1 MFYLIFSFLLL
12 FLTAALLTSI
22 AESIS
27 LEYVIGKVLEFAFDQ
42 QKSPKVQQESLV
54 WVNGAIK
61 EFGFHVNVKQ
71 LIEEAK
77 KAVQMSNPAVRSAGV
92 TLLGTM
98 FLYMGTTLSMFFDS
112 EKPALKQQIQ
122 TEFDKYADQK
132 PAAPIRS
139 MKNNKAASSPSA
151 DDFNEDDEDNETPP
165 INIADLL
172 PRIDISSQITEAL
185 LAEMADKNWKV
196 RNEGLVKLQGILTE
210 AKLIKSTIGDLSQAL
225 SQRLIDSNA
234 KIAQTSIAICQQLAN
249 VMGPGCKQHVRVIFP
264 GLVHGLGDGKVFIR
278 TASIQAINALGEQGG
293 FKEFF
298 ESEMIADAMKNGSPV
313 LRSELWTWIAVVLP
327 DIPPKSIS
335 KDELLSIMPHLYTNI
350 IDRNADVRKNAND
363 AVLGMMIHLG
373 YDSMFKAV
381 EKQKPS
387 SKKDIQ
393 AALDKARPNL
403 PVKPLPKNKQQAPI
417 LEEANKTAKVIPG
430 QKRPV
435 TAVKTAVKSKKEEEV
450 DTSPILAINS
460 TKNQRLIDEQKLRVL
475 KWTFTQPREEFIELL
490 REQMNTANVNKGL
503 TANMFHEDFRYHL
516 KVIDSLIDDL
526 PSNEKSLICNLDLIL
541 KWLSLRFYDTNPSV
555 LLKGLEY
562 LNMVFQMLIT
572 SKYVLAENEG
582 SCFIPHLL
590 IKIGDPKDAVRNG
603 VRSLLRQICFIY
615 PFTKVFVY
623 IMEGLK
629 SKNARQRT
637 ECLDELGYLIETY
650 GLTVCQPSTQSAL
663 KEIARHISDRDNSV
677 RSAALNTI
685 VQAYFLAGEKIYKLI
700 GQMTEKDLSMLDERI
715 KRSKKTRKPTVEI
728 LKLNASGSPPQE
740 LKVEQEQEI
749 VEEELIP
756 AEELS
761 SVVTR

>member
-1 MFYLIFSFLLL
+1 M
-12 FLTAALLTSI
+12 

-27 LEYVIGKVLEFAFDQ
+27 LEYITKKVLEFAFDE
-42 QKSPKVQQESLV
+42 QKSPKVQQEALL

-61 EFGFHVNVKQ
+61 EFGFHVNVKS

-77 KAVQMSNPAVRSAGV
+77 KAVQMSNPVVRAAGL

-98 FLYMGTTLSMFFDS
+98 FLHMGATLTMFFDN

-132 PAAPIRS
+132 PAAPVRS
-139 MKNNKAASSPSA
+139 MKNKSNSA
-151 DDFNEDDEDNETPP
+151 GDDLNEENEDDEEPTV
-165 INIADLL
+165 NIADLL
-172 PRIDISSQITEAL
+172 PRVDISSQITEAL
-185 LAEMADKNWKV
+185 LAEIADKNWKV
-196 RNEGLVKLQGILTE
+196 RNEGLVKLQGILSE
-210 AKLIKSTIGDLSQAL
+210 AKLIKSTIGDLPQAL
-225 SQRLIDSNA
+225 SHRLIDSNA
-234 KIAQTSIAICQQLAN
+234 KIAQTSIAICQQLAG
-249 VMGPGCKQHVRVIFP
+249 VMGPACKQHVRVIFP

-278 TASIQAINALGEQGG
+278 TASIQAINALGDQCG

-327 DIPPKSIS
+327 GIPPKLIS

-350 IDRNADVRKNAND
+350 IDRNADVRKNANE

-373 YDSMFKAV
+373 YDSMFKALD
-381 EKQKPS
+381 KQKPS

-417 LEEANKTAKVIPG
+417 ADEAKSVKVIPG
-430 QKRPV
+430 QKRPA
-435 TAVKTAVKSKKEEEV
+435 TAVKAAVKPKKEEDV

-516 KVIDSLIDDL
+516 KVIDSLIEDL
-526 PSNEKSLICNLDLIL
+526 PSNEKALICNLDLIL

-562 LNMVFQMLIT
+562 LNMVFQMLIS

-650 GLTVCQPSTQSAL
+650 GLTVCQPSAQSAL

-715 KRSKKTRKPTVEI
+715 KRSKKTRKPTVEL
-728 LKLNASGSPPQE
+728 LKPNVSGGGGSPPQE
-740 LKVEQEQEI
+740 IKVEEQEI
-749 VEEELIP
+749 VEEELVP

-761 SVVTR
+761 PVVTRLVFFIFFLLF